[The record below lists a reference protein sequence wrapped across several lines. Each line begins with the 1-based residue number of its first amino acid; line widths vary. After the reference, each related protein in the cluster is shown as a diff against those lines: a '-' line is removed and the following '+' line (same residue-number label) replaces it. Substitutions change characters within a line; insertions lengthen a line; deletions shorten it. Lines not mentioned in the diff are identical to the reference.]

1 MPADK
6 KQGKPKE
13 EKVILHRNAKDGQF
27 VTEAFA
33 KRNPATTEREVRPVK
48 RTTRSKGK

>member
-1 MPADK
+1 MAADK
-6 KQGKPKE
+6 KGTPKE

-33 KRNPATTEREVRPVK
+33 KRHPATTEREVRPGK
-48 RTTRSKGK
+48 RTTSKGK